1 MRKTLLASTL
11 LCGMSSYVLAAD
23 AIVEDAVVELA
34 PAFNWTGAYIGGQVG
49 YLWGDGHLE
58 FDGDG
63 FGDPDPDGWQGG
75 VYIGYN
81 YQMANNVV
89 LGVEA
94 DAMFGDVEGFGD
106 GFQDDGTPATPGSGV
121 QQDLNWNGAVRLR
134 AGYAVDRFLP
144 YIAGGVAFGDVD
156 AEIFDTGVSV
166 ASFSETYVGWT
177 IGAGVEYA
185 FTDNMVGRFEY
196 RYTDFVT
203 KIFPRPSMQK
213 ASISTCRPATFDL
226 ACPGCSDSRCEW
238 HPATA
243 PASCRGFHLA
253 LFAAAMAMATVCP
266 KIDSETLA
274 SG

>member
-1 MRKTLLASTL
+1 MRRILLASTL

-196 RYTDFVT
+196 RYTDFGDED
-203 KIFPRPSMQK
+203 F
-213 ASISTCRPATFDL
+213 PATIDAEGFNLDL
-226 ACPGCSDSRCEW
+226 SSSDVRFGLSW
-238 HPATA
+238 
-243 PASCRGFHLA
+243 
-253 LFAAAMAMATVCP
+253 LF
-266 KIDSETLA
+266 
-274 SG
+274 